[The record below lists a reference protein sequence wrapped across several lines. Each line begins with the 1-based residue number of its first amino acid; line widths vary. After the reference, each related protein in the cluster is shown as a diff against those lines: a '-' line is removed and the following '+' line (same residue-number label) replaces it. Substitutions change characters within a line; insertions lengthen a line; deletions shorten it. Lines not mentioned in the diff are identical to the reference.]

1 MFGTCI
7 WDELLPSH
15 PFQIVIKTI
24 STKCNS
30 QLFNPHI
37 TLEYNS
43 KEPLKNAT
51 KYSPEEYHKVGN
63 IYKDNFH
70 NFYSLQQ
77 DYINTKTKKR
87 CHISV
92 GYKAGLEFTQDELS
106 FANTLDIPA
115 VIYKKDIFV
124 SVWNC
129 DSIYTSKWYK
139 IQ

>member
-7 WDELLPSH
+7 WAELIPSH
-15 PFQIVIKTI
+15 SFHTIVKTI

-30 QLFNPHI
+30 QLYNPHI

-43 KEPLKNAT
+43 KNSVKNA
-51 KYSPEEYHKVGN
+51 KNYSPQEYHKLGD
-63 IYKDNFH
+63 IYQDNVN

-77 DYINTKTKKR
+77 DYIDIKTKNIF
-87 CHISV
+87 HVSV
-92 GYKAGLEFTQDELS
+92 GYKAVNTFSADEVL

-115 VIYKKDIFV
+115 VIYTKDIFV

-129 DSIYTSKWYK
+129 DSIYTSKWHK